1 MRRGSSRLQRVSDVA
16 PYDPLRIV
24 ETLGRHGVRY
34 VLIGATAAR
43 LQGFARVTADA
54 DISPSRDADN
64 INRLAKALREL
75 NARIFVDGLA
85 AGIPFEIDAVSLSR
99 AEIWNLI
106 TDAGRLDVI
115 YQPLGTRGYD
125 DLKQNAV
132 LFQIRDYT
140 VDAAS
145 IADIIRC
152 KRASNRVQDRADIPM
167 LEALLERGADSS

>member
-1 MRRGSSRLQRVSDVA
+1 MFSVA

-54 DISPSRDADN
+54 DISPARDVDN
-64 INRLAKALREL
+64 INRLANALREL
-75 NARIFVDGLA
+75 KARIFVERIVE
-85 AGIPFEIDAVSLSR
+85 GIPFEIDPVSLSR

-115 YQPLGTRGYD
+115 YQPLGTHGYD

-132 LFQIRDYT
+132 MFQIRDYAVET
-140 VDAAS
+140 AS
-145 IADIIRC
+145 ITDIIRC
-152 KRASNRVQDRADIPM
+152 KRASNRVQDRADIPL
-167 LEALLERGADSS
+167 LEALRQRLSEH